1 MQGKSRVTAFWG
13 VKGMKVADALQ
24 TQWLQSSKLPLATS
38 AQKLC
43 TESFVAWVTKAE
55 QDPVDI
61 MYKWS
66 STFVQIEYIK
76 TKLLLMIFDY
86 YVQKDMETQ
95 IPFVV
100 APGRA
105 SSVKLSNQNTWS

>member
-1 MQGKSRVTAFWG
+1 M
-13 VKGMKVADALQ
+13 
-24 TQWLQSSKLPLATS
+24 
-38 AQKLC
+38 
-43 TESFVAWVTKAE
+43 AWVTKAE
-55 QDPVDI
+55 QDPVGI
-61 MYKWS
+61 MCKWS

-76 TKLLLMIFDY
+76 TKFLLLISLFDY
-86 YVQKDMETQ
+86 YVQIDMETQ